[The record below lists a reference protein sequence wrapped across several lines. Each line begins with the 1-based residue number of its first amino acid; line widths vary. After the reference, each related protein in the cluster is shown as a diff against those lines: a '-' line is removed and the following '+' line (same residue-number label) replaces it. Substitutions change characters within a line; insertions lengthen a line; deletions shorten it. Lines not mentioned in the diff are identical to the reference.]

1 MRKQYNQN
9 YVFELDF
16 PENVKSIFFN
26 GRTYSK
32 EKFYIEKEK
41 FLKKKSANILKMIK

>member
-9 YVFELDF
+9 YVFESDF

-26 GRTYSK
+26 GRTHSK
-32 EKFYIEKEK
+32 EEFYEEKEN
-41 FLKKKSANILKMIK
+41 FMKKKAKIEL

>member
-9 YVFELDF
+9 YIFELDF

-26 GRTYSK
+26 GRTHSK
-32 EKFYIEKEK
+32 EEFYEEKEN
-41 FLKKKSANILKMIK
+41 FMKKKARIEL